1 MMRIKIEKELYSRKV
16 LLKTCYKFTDDY
28 YVHLSS
34 DIDNYYIEIESK
46 DEEND
51 DDIEKEIHN
60 ELIEQAMRELV
71 FEETKNIREIL
82 FARAMASSMIYDSD
96 DEKIDTDVYDDS
108 AMKDWFDRNE

>member
-1 MMRIKIEKELYSRKV
+1 MIRIRIEKELYSRKV
-16 LLKTCYKFTDDY
+16 LLKTCYKFTDNY

-34 DIDNYYIEIESK
+34 DIDNYYIEIEPK
-46 DEEND
+46 EED
-51 DDIEKEIHN
+51 DGTDIEKEIDN

-71 FEETKNIREIL
+71 FDETKNIREIL

-108 AMKDWFDRNE
+108 AMKDWFDQNE